1 MNRFLTIFF
10 ASVFIFSVSACA
22 NLSLNDVYSNP
33 TFAYQST
40 AIDEVTFSKLAGSS
54 SVIIKN
60 SNPYSIPV
68 TSLGAYL
75 FLEGEPW
82 LALASDAING
92 LPASDSVA
100 VSFDWN
106 LIYDQLLQRA
116 AAVYESGQA
125 EFTLKLTPT
134 LAVPVMGERTL
145 DWSSKFIV
153 PIPKVPTVRLAGW
166 SLSKVSLTSLEML
179 LDLEVTNPNAFSI
192 NTSDWAMAVNLKGK
206 SIANLKLI
214 DSTMRARR
222 MSTQQVVV
230 SLSILDA
237 GPSVFSALKS
247 GSWPSDFGFNWK
259 GDWSSPELNFDLP
272 SLAGQL

>member
-1 MNRFLTIFF
+1 MNRFLTVAYSVVFF
-10 ASVFIFSVSACA
+10 VLITGCA

-33 TFAYQST
+33 TFTYQST
-40 AIDEVTFSKLAGSS
+40 AIDDVSFSKLTGSS
-54 SVIIKN
+54 SVIINN

-68 TSLGAYL
+68 TALGADL

-82 LALASDAING
+82 LALANDAISG

-100 VSFDWN
+100 ISFDWD

-125 EFTLKLTPT
+125 EFTLRLTPT
-134 LAVPVMGERTL
+134 LAVPVVGERTL

-153 PIPKVPTVRLAGW
+153 PIPKVPTVRLSDW

-192 NTSDWAMAVNLKGK
+192 NTSDWAMGLDLRGK
-206 SIANLKLI
+206 SIADFNLI
-214 DSTMRARR
+214 DSTMSAGRK
-222 MSTQQVVV
+222 STQQVAV
-230 SLSILDA
+230 SLSLLDA
-237 GPSVFSALKS
+237 GTSVFSALRS
-247 GSWPSDFGFNWK
+247 GSWPSDFGLAWK
-259 GDWSSPELNFDLP
+259 GDWSSPELDFDLP
-272 SLAGQL
+272 SLVGNL